1 MEKKIISIDELTGD
15 ELITLIHTALE
26 IKKHSEN
33 FRRTLKNRSL
43 LLLFQKT
50 STRTRVAFELGMKK
64 LGGETI
70 VMDWE
75 KSNFAIS
82 PLRYEAEYV
91 GRMFDVIL
99 ARLVLTEDI
108 VELADSVNVPVIN
121 GCCNMYHPSQA
132 LADILTMYEAKG
144 DFNISLV
151 YVGVQNNVANSLFYA
166 CKKTGIRLTFVTPV
180 EEAVPEDFHMQA
192 RQYERFD
199 QTDDLY
205 EAVGRSDFV
214 YTDTWINM
222 EKFAEAEADPVQRE
236 KIARMRKYQVNKQLL
251 QEREV
256 YVLHD
261 MPVHP
266 GMEIDKYAIH
276 CETSLIYQQAENRM
290 FTAQALL
297 LHLLEDE

>member
-1 MEKKIISIDELTGD
+1 MKKNIISIDELTGE
-15 ELITLIHTALE
+15 ELVTLVHTALD
-26 IKKHSEN
+26 IKKYGEN
-33 FRRTLKNRSL
+33 FRSRLKDKSL

-64 LGGETI
+64 LGGETV

-75 KSNFAIS
+75 RSNFAIS

-91 GRMFDVIL
+91 GRMFDIIL
-99 ARLVLTEDI
+99 ARLMFTEDI
-108 VELADSVNVPVIN
+108 VELAEAVNVPVIN

-144 DFNISLV
+144 DFHTSVV

-180 EEAVPEDFHMQA
+180 EEAIPDDFATQV
-192 RQYERFD
+192 RQYERFER
-199 QTDDLY
+199 TDDLD

-214 YTDTWINM
+214 YTDTWVNM
-222 EKFAEAEADPVQRE
+222 EKFADAEADPVQRE

-251 QEREV
+251 QGKNV

-276 CETSLIYQQAENRM
+276 CERSLIYQQAENRM

-297 LHLLEDE
+297 LHLLEAQ